1 MPYPR
6 SIFSPTF
13 YFFFSLDDNP
23 STSPLPTPF
32 LTHPLINFAICRYH
46 DTYEFYKKAQASY
59 WTVEE
64 VDLSQDMRDWDRLSA
79 EERHFISYVLA
90 FFASSDG
97 IVLENLAVRFMQ
109 GMY

>member
-1 MPYPR
+1 LAP
-6 SIFSPTF
+6 
-13 YFFFSLDDNP
+13 LLVL
-23 STSPLPTPF
+23 TSPVDGSFQFTPF
-32 LTHPLINFAICRYH
+32 EPLLNLSIYRYH
-46 DTYEFYKKAQASY
+46 ETYEFYKKAQASY

-64 VDLSQDMRDWDRLSA
+64 VDLSQDMRDWEKLTA

-109 GMY
+109 GRFRKGEKEAVVVII

>member
-1 MPYPR
+1 M
-6 SIFSPTF
+6 
-13 YFFFSLDDNP
+13 
-23 STSPLPTPF
+23 
-32 LTHPLINFAICRYH
+32 CRYH
-46 DTYEFYKKAQASY
+46 ETYEFYKKAQASY

-64 VDLSQDMRDWDRLSA
+64 VDLSQDMRDWEKLTA

-109 GMY
+109 GKEIVQLYSFWNKLFS